1 MLHRLKENL
10 ARQGKAM
17 LLLHLLL
24 EEEFSRLMERDS
36 RGVSPL
42 ELSIQEL
49 MRQLMREREDLSGL
63 VGVISQGKAQRVR
76 QLLPLLPEEEASA
89 MEARL
94 KVLDKDEQRCARQ
107 AAQNQQL
114 ALALFEQ
121 SSKLLTFMHS
131 KIKPKRLE
139 GYSAKGR
146 YSSKPG
152 ESRLVRGTL

>member
-17 LLLHLLL
+17 LLLHVLL
-24 EEEFSRLMERDS
+24 EEEFSRLQDRDS

-49 MRQLMREREDLSGL
+49 MRQLMREREDLSRT
-63 VGVISQGKAQRVR
+63 VGILSEGKARKVR
-76 QLLPLLPEEEASA
+76 ELLPLLAAEDRAGIEAQ
-89 MEARL
+89 L
-94 KVLDKDEQRCARQ
+94 KTLDDDEQRCARQ
-107 AAQNQQL
+107 ASRNQQL

-121 SSKLLTFMHS
+121 SSKLLNYMHS
-131 KIKPKRLE
+131 KLKPTRVE
-139 GYSAKGR
+139 GYSARGR
-146 YSSKPG
+146 YASKPG